1 MKKFLLLILIIFSF
15 SSGTKAYD
23 LYLNFSFHGLCTAVT
38 IFKPNNK
45 VIWQEIFL
53 IPELLKNAPKEDI
66 PDMVHYLSTITHKKI
81 KNKKTVLKYIQKW
94 NRTKNRYSEEKK
106 FKFKSLIICKAMYND

>member
-1 MKKFLLLILIIFSF
+1 MIIFSF

-45 VIWQEIFL
+45 IVWQEIFL
-53 IPELLKNAPKEDI
+53 IPELLRNAQKKDVPDI
-66 PDMVHYLSTITHKKI
+66 VHYLSTITRKKI
-81 KNKKTVLKYIQKW
+81 KNKKTVIRCIQKW
-94 NRTKNRYSEEKK
+94 NRTKNRYSEEEK
-106 FKFKSLIICKAMYND
+106 FKFKSLIICKAMYDD